1 MGGRPTVE
9 TMEEVT
15 SDSIRGRNLDPGTAG
30 ASRGLQVNPRQR
42 GNPILKFVRNV
53 PYEITP
59 GLLADFIVSPTACV
73 LFISL
78 TFHLLRPD
86 YLVQRIKSL
95 AMHYTLRVLLCMV
108 DVEDNVQPLLEMN
121 KITVLNDFTLVLAW
135 TPQEAARYL
144 ETYKA
149 FEQKSSASIQEKVD
163 TDFLAKL
170 QDCLGTVRS
179 LNKSDV
185 LTLASNFGSLKSIC
199 DASVEDLGSCPG
211 LGDKKV
217 ARVYEALHSPLSA
230 THSKN
235 D

>member
-1 MGGRPTVE
+1 M
-9 TMEEVT
+9 
-15 SDSIRGRNLDPGTAG
+15 
-30 ASRGLQVNPRQR
+30 
-42 GNPILKFVRNV
+42 
-53 PYEITP
+53 
-59 GLLADFIVSPTACV
+59 SPSACA

-86 YLVQRIKSL
+86 YLIQRIKVLPSSSFELLPPTFHIKRFVTLPSNSL
-95 AMHYTLRVLLCMV
+95 LFQALAKHFTLRVLLCLV

-121 KITVLNDFTLVLAW
+121 KMSILNDFTLVLAW

-149 FEQKSSASIQEKVD
+149 YEHKPATSIQEKVD
-163 TDFLAKL
+163 ADYLALL

-199 DASVEDLGSCPG
+199 DASIEDLAACPG

-217 ARVYEALHSPLSA
+217 ARIYEALHNKLSA
-230 THSKN
+230 ATHKK
-235 D
+235 